1 MFHSAAYKH
10 VPIVQENPVEGIR
23 NNVLNTRIICEAAIE
38 EEINNFILISSL
50 ILWTLRDFLLLIIC
64 SLVISNIVCNLC
76 NQIQKGLKIPRS
88 LSLFLV
94 LTVISV
100 IVFTI
105 FILVLPPFI
114 KEFNEILVD
123 IPNGLSKINILINTN
138 LNKFNVLL
146 YGEQSENV
154 IDIFSLINNVVTI
167 PDASTI
173 AKAIQ
178 ESFKNLINIAG
189 NLGSGLLKLIFVLA
203 VSLMISIEPKQYKE
217 NILLLIPKNY
227 RNKFRNILEKCNI
240 ALANWTFSMVISSLS
255 VGLLSLIVL
264 SILDVKYVV
273 SNALIAMVLNIIP
286 NIGPVISGIFPI
298 SIALLDN
305 FWKPLAVLGSYVI
318 IQNIESYI
326 IMPSI
331 MKKKANLL
339 PGLTLISQ
347 FGFTFIFGPLGL
359 ILSLPLA
366 VVIQVL
372 IKESFKDI

>member
-1 MFHSAAYKH
+1 LSSSSYFKL
-10 VPIVQENPVEGIR
+10 VV
-23 NNVLNTRIICEAAIE
+23 
-38 EEINNFILISSL
+38 ILITLL
-50 ILWTLRDFLLLIIC
+50 IIWTLRDFLLLIIC

-76 NQIQKGLKIPRS
+76 NQIQKGLKIPRP

-123 IPNGLSKINILINTN
+123 IPNGLSKINVLINAN
-138 LNKFNVLL
+138 LNKFNSLF

-167 PDASTI
+167 PDVSTI

-305 FWKPLAVLGSYVI
+305 FWKPLAVLGAYLI
-318 IQNIESYI
+318 IQNVESYI

-331 MKKKANLL
+331 MKKKTNLL

-372 IKESFKDI
+372 IKESIKDI

>member
-1 MFHSAAYKH
+1 MSSSSYFKL
-10 VPIVQENPVEGIR
+10 VV
-23 NNVLNTRIICEAAIE
+23 
-38 EEINNFILISSL
+38 ILITSL
-50 ILWTLRDFLLLIIC
+50 IIWTLRDFLLLIIC
-64 SLVISNIVCNLC
+64 SLVISNIVCNLS

-88 LSLFLV
+88 ISLFLV

-100 IVFTI
+100 IIFTI

-138 LNKFNVLL
+138 LNKFNSLF

-167 PDASTI
+167 PDVSTI

-189 NLGSGLLKLIFVLA
+189 NLGSGLLRLIFVLA

-305 FWKPLAVLGSYVI
+305 FWKPLAVLGAYVI

>member
-1 MFHSAAYKH
+1 MSSTSYFKL
-10 VPIVQENPVEGIR
+10 VV
-23 NNVLNTRIICEAAIE
+23 
-38 EEINNFILISSL
+38 ILITSL
-50 ILWTLRDFLLLIIC
+50 IIWTLRDFLLLIIC
-64 SLVISNIVCNLC
+64 SLVVSNIVCNLS
-76 NQIQKGLKIPRS
+76 NQIQKSLRIPRP
-88 LSLFLV
+88 LSLFFV
-94 LTVISV
+94 LTVISI

-105 FILVLPPFI
+105 FIIILPPFV
-114 KEFNEILVD
+114 KEFNEILID
-123 IPNGLSKINILINTN
+123 IPNGLSKINILLNSN
-138 LNKFNVLL
+138 LNKLNRLF
-146 YGEQSENV
+146 YGEESENV
-154 IDIFSLINNVVTI
+154 IDIFNLINNVVTI
-167 PDASTI
+167 PDAATI

-189 NLGSGLLKLIFVLA
+189 NLGSGLLKLIFVLV

-227 RNKFRNILEKCNI
+227 RNKFRNILDKCNI

-255 VGLLSLIVL
+255 VGILSLIVL

-286 NIGPVISGIFPI
+286 NIGPVISAIFPI

-305 FWKPLAVLGSYVI
+305 FWKPLVVLGAYVI

-331 MKKKANLL
+331 MKKKTNLL

-347 FGFTFIFGPLGL
+347 FGFTFIFGSLGL

-366 VVIQVL
+366 VVMQVL
-372 IKESFKDI
+372 IKESIKDN

>member
-1 MFHSAAYKH
+1 LSSSSYFKL
-10 VPIVQENPVEGIR
+10 VV
-23 NNVLNTRIICEAAIE
+23 
-38 EEINNFILISSL
+38 ILITSL
-50 ILWTLRDFLLLIIC
+50 IIWTLREFLLLIIC
-64 SLVISNIVCNLC
+64 SLVVSNIVCNLC
-76 NQIQKGLKIPRS
+76 NQIQKGLKIPRP
-88 LSLFLV
+88 LSLFFV
-94 LTVISV
+94 LTVISL

-114 KEFNEILVD
+114 KEFNELLLD

-138 LNKFNVLL
+138 LNKLNNLF
-146 YGEQSENV
+146 YGDESENV

-189 NLGSGLLKLIFVLA
+189 NLGSGLLRLIFVLA

-227 RNKFRNILEKCNI
+227 RNKFRNILEKCNV

-255 VGLLSLIVL
+255 VGLLSLIIL

-339 PGLTLISQ
+339 PGITLISQ

-372 IKESFKDI
+372 IKETIKDI

>member
-1 MFHSAAYKH
+1 MSSSSYFKL
-10 VPIVQENPVEGIR
+10 VV
-23 NNVLNTRIICEAAIE
+23 
-38 EEINNFILISSL
+38 ILITSL
-50 ILWTLRDFLLLIIC
+50 IIWTLRDFLLLIVC

-114 KEFNEILVD
+114 KEFNEILVE

-138 LNKFNVLL
+138 LNKFNSLF

-178 ESFKNLINIAG
+178 ESFRNLINIAG

-273 SNALIAMVLNIIP
+273 SNALIAMVLNVIP

-305 FWKPLAVLGSYVI
+305 FWKPLAVLGAYII

>member
-1 MFHSAAYKH
+1 LSSSSYFKL
-10 VPIVQENPVEGIR
+10 VV
-23 NNVLNTRIICEAAIE
+23 
-38 EEINNFILISSL
+38 ILITSL
-50 ILWTLRDFLLLIIC
+50 LLWTLRDFLLLIIC

-76 NQIQKGLKIPRS
+76 NQIQKGLKIPRP
-88 LSLFLV
+88 LSLLLV

-138 LNKFNVLL
+138 LNKFNTIF

-167 PDASTI
+167 PDVSTI

-189 NLGSGLLKLIFVLA
+189 YLGSGLLRLIFVLA

-255 VGLLSLIVL
+255 VGLLSLIIL

-286 NIGPVISGIFPI
+286 NIGPVISGIFTI

-305 FWKPLAVLGSYVI
+305 FWKPLAVLGAYVI
-318 IQNIESYI
+318 IQNNESYI

-372 IKESFKDI
+372 IKESIRDI

>member
-1 MFHSAAYKH
+1 
-10 VPIVQENPVEGIR
+10 
-23 NNVLNTRIICEAAIE
+23 LNSSSY
-38 EEINNFILISSL
+38 FKLVVILITLL
-50 ILWTLRDFLLLIIC
+50 IVWTLRDFLLLIIC
-64 SLVISNIVCNLC
+64 SLVISNIVCNLS

-88 LSLFLV
+88 ISLFLV
-94 LTVISV
+94 LAVISV
-100 IVFTI
+100 IIFTI

-114 KEFNEILVD
+114 KEFNEILVY
-123 IPNGLSKINILINTN
+123 IPNCLSKINTLINTN
-138 LNKFNVLL
+138 LNKFNSLF

-167 PDASTI
+167 PDVSTI

-189 NLGSGLLKLIFVLA
+189 NLGSGLLRLIFVLA

-217 NILLLIPKNY
+217 NVLLLIPKNY

-305 FWKPLAVLGSYVI
+305 FWKPLAVLGAYVI

>member
-1 MFHSAAYKH
+1 MNSSSYFKL
-10 VPIVQENPVEGIR
+10 VVILFTLLIV
-23 NNVLNTRIICEAAIE
+23 
-38 EEINNFILISSL
+38 
-50 ILWTLRDFLLLIIC
+50 WTLRDFLLLIIC

-76 NQIQKGLKIPRS
+76 NQIQRGLKIPRP

-138 LNKFNVLL
+138 LNKLNNLF
-146 YGEQSENV
+146 YGEKSENV
-154 IDIFSLINNVVTI
+154 IDIFNLINNVVTI
-167 PDASTI
+167 PDVSTI

-189 NLGSGLLKLIFVLA
+189 NLGSGLLRLIFVLA

-217 NILLLIPKNY
+217 NVLLLIPKNY

-305 FWKPLAVLGSYVI
+305 FWKPLAVLGAYVI

>member
-1 MFHSAAYKH
+1 MNSSSYFKL
-10 VPIVQENPVEGIR
+10 VV
-23 NNVLNTRIICEAAIE
+23 
-38 EEINNFILISSL
+38 ILITLL
-50 ILWTLRDFLLLIIC
+50 IVWTLRDFLLLIIC

-167 PDASTI
+167 PDVSTI

-305 FWKPLAVLGSYVI
+305 FWKPLAVLGAYVI

>member
-1 MFHSAAYKH
+1 MNSSAYFKLA
-10 VPIVQENPVEGIR
+10 V
-23 NNVLNTRIICEAAIE
+23 
-38 EEINNFILISSL
+38 ILITSL
-50 ILWTLRDFLLLIIC
+50 IIWTLRDFLLLIIC

-76 NQIQKGLKIPRS
+76 NQIQKGLKIPRP
-88 LSLFLV
+88 LSLFIV

-100 IVFTI
+100 IVSTI
-105 FILVLPPFI
+105 FILVLPPFV

-138 LNKFNVLL
+138 LNKLNKLF
-146 YGEQSENV
+146 YGDESENV
-154 IDIFSLINNVVTI
+154 IEIFNLIDNVITI
-167 PDASTI
+167 PDAATI

-189 NLGSGLLKLIFVLA
+189 NLGSGLLKLIFVLV

-273 SNALIAMVLNIIP
+273 SNALIAMVLNVIP

-305 FWKPLAVLGSYVI
+305 FWKPLAVLGAYVI

>member
-1 MFHSAAYKH
+1 MSSSSYFKL
-10 VPIVQENPVEGIR
+10 VV
-23 NNVLNTRIICEAAIE
+23 
-38 EEINNFILISSL
+38 ILITLL
-50 ILWTLRDFLLLIIC
+50 IIWTLRDFLLLIIC

-138 LNKFNVLL
+138 LNKFNSLF

-167 PDASTI
+167 PDVSTI

-305 FWKPLAVLGSYVI
+305 FWKPLAVLGAYVI

>member
-1 MFHSAAYKH
+1 
-10 VPIVQENPVEGIR
+10 
-23 NNVLNTRIICEAAIE
+23 
-38 EEINNFILISSL
+38 
-50 ILWTLRDFLLLIIC
+50 
-64 SLVISNIVCNLC
+64 
-76 NQIQKGLKIPRS
+76 
-88 LSLFLV
+88 LFLV

-114 KEFNEILVD
+114 KEFNEILVE
-123 IPNGLSKINILINTN
+123 IPNGLSKINILINEN
-138 LNKFNVLL
+138 LNKFNNIF

-227 RNKFRNILEKCNI
+227 RNKFRNILEKSNT

-255 VGLLSLIVL
+255 VGILSLIVL
-264 SILDVKYVV
+264 SLFDVKYVV

>member
-1 MFHSAAYKH
+1 
-10 VPIVQENPVEGIR
+10 
-23 NNVLNTRIICEAAIE
+23 LNSSSY
-38 EEINNFILISSL
+38 FKLVVILITLL
-50 ILWTLRDFLLLIIC
+50 IVWILRDFLLLIIC
-64 SLVISNIVCNLC
+64 SLVISNIVCNLS

-88 LSLFLV
+88 ISLFLV
-94 LTVISV
+94 LVVISV
-100 IVFTI
+100 IIFTI

-138 LNKFNVLL
+138 LNKFNSLF

-167 PDASTI
+167 PDVSTI

-189 NLGSGLLKLIFVLA
+189 NLGSGLLRLIFVLA

-217 NILLLIPKNY
+217 NVLLLIPKNY

-255 VGLLSLIVL
+255 VGILSLIVL

-372 IKESFKDI
+372 IKESFKDS

>member
-1 MFHSAAYKH
+1 MNSSSYFKL
-10 VPIVQENPVEGIR
+10 VV
-23 NNVLNTRIICEAAIE
+23 
-38 EEINNFILISSL
+38 ILITSL
-50 ILWTLRDFLLLIIC
+50 IIWTLRDFLLLIIC

-88 LSLFLV
+88 ISLFLV

-138 LNKFNVLL
+138 LNKFNSLF

-167 PDASTI
+167 PDVSTI

-305 FWKPLAVLGSYVI
+305 FWKPLAVLGAYVI

>member
-1 MFHSAAYKH
+1 M
-10 VPIVQENPVEGIR
+10 
-23 NNVLNTRIICEAAIE
+23 
-38 EEINNFILISSL
+38 
-50 ILWTLRDFLLLIIC
+50 
-64 SLVISNIVCNLC
+64 
-76 NQIQKGLKIPRS
+76 QKGLKIPRS

-94 LTVISV
+94 LTVISL

-138 LNKFNVLL
+138 LNKLNNLF
-146 YGEQSENV
+146 YGEKSENV
-154 IDIFSLINNVVTI
+154 IDIFNLIDNVVTI
-167 PDASTI
+167 PDVSTI

-189 NLGSGLLKLIFVLA
+189 NLGSGLLRLIFVLA
-203 VSLMISIEPKQYKE
+203 VSLMISIEPNQYKE

-286 NIGPVISGIFPI
+286 NICPVISGIFPI

-305 FWKPLAVLGSYVI
+305 FWKPLAVLGAYII

>member
-1 MFHSAAYKH
+1 
-10 VPIVQENPVEGIR
+10 
-23 NNVLNTRIICEAAIE
+23 LNSSSY
-38 EEINNFILISSL
+38 FKLVVILITLL
-50 ILWTLRDFLLLIIC
+50 IVWTLRDFLLLIIC
-64 SLVISNIVCNLC
+64 SLVISNIVCNLS

-88 LSLFLV
+88 ISLFLV
-94 LTVISV
+94 LAVISV
-100 IVFTI
+100 IIFTI

-138 LNKFNVLL
+138 LNKFNSLF

-167 PDASTI
+167 PDVSTI

-189 NLGSGLLKLIFVLA
+189 NLGSGLLRLIFVLA

-305 FWKPLAVLGSYVI
+305 FWKPLAVLGAYVI

-331 MKKKANLL
+331 MKRKANLL

>member
-1 MFHSAAYKH
+1 M
-10 VPIVQENPVEGIR
+10 
-23 NNVLNTRIICEAAIE
+23 
-38 EEINNFILISSL
+38 
-50 ILWTLRDFLLLIIC
+50 
-64 SLVISNIVCNLC
+64 
-76 NQIQKGLKIPRS
+76 QKGLRIPRS

-94 LTVISV
+94 LTVISI

-138 LNKFNVLL
+138 LNNLNNLF
-146 YGEQSENV
+146 YGEKSENV
-154 IDIFSLINNVVTI
+154 IDIFNLINNVVTI
-167 PDASTI
+167 PDVSTI

-227 RNKFRNILEKCNI
+227 RNKFRKILEKCNI

>member
-1 MFHSAAYKH
+1 MNSSSYFKL
-10 VPIVQENPVEGIR
+10 VV
-23 NNVLNTRIICEAAIE
+23 
-38 EEINNFILISSL
+38 ILITSL
-50 ILWTLRDFLLLIIC
+50 IIWTLRDFLLLIIC

-76 NQIQKGLKIPRS
+76 NQIQKGLKIPRP

-138 LNKFNVLL
+138 LNKFNSLF

-305 FWKPLAVLGSYVI
+305 FWKPLAVLGAYVI

>member
-1 MFHSAAYKH
+1 M
-10 VPIVQENPVEGIR
+10 
-23 NNVLNTRIICEAAIE
+23 
-38 EEINNFILISSL
+38 
-50 ILWTLRDFLLLIIC
+50 
-64 SLVISNIVCNLC
+64 
-76 NQIQKGLKIPRS
+76 QKGLKIPRS

-138 LNKFNVLL
+138 LNKLNNLF

-305 FWKPLAVLGSYVI
+305 FWKPLAVLGAYVI
-318 IQNIESYI
+318 IQNVESYI

>member
-1 MFHSAAYKH
+1 M
-10 VPIVQENPVEGIR
+10 
-23 NNVLNTRIICEAAIE
+23 NNSPYFKLVV
-38 EEINNFILISSL
+38 ILITSL
-50 ILWTLRDFLLLIIC
+50 ILWTLRDFLLLIVC

-114 KEFNEILVD
+114 KEFNEILID

-138 LNKFNVLL
+138 LNKFNSLL

-154 IDIFSLINNVVTI
+154 IDIFSLVNNVVTI

-227 RNKFRNILEKCNI
+227 RNKFRNIMEKCNI

-255 VGLLSLIVL
+255 VGLLSLIIL

-305 FWKPLAVLGSYVI
+305 FWKPLAVLGAYII

>member
-1 MFHSAAYKH
+1 MSSQSYFKLA
-10 VPIVQENPVEGIR
+10 V
-23 NNVLNTRIICEAAIE
+23 
-38 EEINNFILISSL
+38 ILITSL
-50 ILWTLRDFLLLIIC
+50 IVWTLRDFLLLIIC

-76 NQIQKGLKIPRS
+76 NQIQKGLKIPRL

-138 LNKFNVLL
+138 LNKFNSLF

-167 PDASTI
+167 PDVSTI

-189 NLGSGLLKLIFVLA
+189 NLGSGLLRLIFVLA

-227 RNKFRNILEKCNI
+227 RNKFRNILEKCNT

-305 FWKPLAVLGSYVI
+305 FWKPLAVLGAYVI

>member
-1 MFHSAAYKH
+1 MSSSSYFKL
-10 VPIVQENPVEGIR
+10 VV
-23 NNVLNTRIICEAAIE
+23 
-38 EEINNFILISSL
+38 ILVTSL
-50 ILWTLRDFLLLIIC
+50 IVWTLRDFLLLIIC

-76 NQIQKGLKIPRS
+76 NQIQKGLKIPRP
-88 LSLFLV
+88 LALFLV

-138 LNKFNVLL
+138 LNKFNNLF

-227 RNKFRNILEKCNI
+227 RNKFRNILEKCNT

-305 FWKPLAVLGSYVI
+305 FWKPLAVLGAYVI

>member
-1 MFHSAAYKH
+1 LSSSSYFKL
-10 VPIVQENPVEGIR
+10 VV
-23 NNVLNTRIICEAAIE
+23 
-38 EEINNFILISSL
+38 ILITSL
-50 ILWTLRDFLLLIIC
+50 IVWTLRDFLLLIIC

-88 LSLFLV
+88 ISLFLV
-94 LTVISV
+94 LAVISV
-100 IVFTI
+100 IIFTI

-138 LNKFNVLL
+138 LNKFNSLF

-167 PDASTI
+167 PDVSTI

-189 NLGSGLLKLIFVLA
+189 NLGSGLLRLIFVLA

-217 NILLLIPKNY
+217 NVLLLVPKNY

-305 FWKPLAVLGSYVI
+305 FWKPLAVLGAYVI

-347 FGFTFIFGPLGL
+347 FGFTFILGPLGL

>member
-1 MFHSAAYKH
+1 MSSSSYFKLT
-10 VPIVQENPVEGIR
+10 V
-23 NNVLNTRIICEAAIE
+23 
-38 EEINNFILISSL
+38 ILIAL
-50 ILWTLRDFLLLIIC
+50 FIVWTLRDFLLLIIC

-76 NQIQKGLKIPRS
+76 NQIHKGLKIPRP
-88 LSLFLV
+88 LSLLIV
-94 LTVISV
+94 LAVISV
-100 IVFTI
+100 IIFTI

-114 KEFNEILVD
+114 KEFNQILLD
-123 IPNGLSKINILINTN
+123 IPNGLSKINILLNTN
-138 LNKFNVLL
+138 LNKLSSLF
-146 YGEQSENV
+146 YGKDSENV
-154 IDIFSLINNVVTI
+154 IDIFNLVNNVVTI
-167 PDASTI
+167 PDAATI

-178 ESFKNLINIAG
+178 ESFKNLLNIAG
-189 NLGSGLLKLIFVLA
+189 NLGSGILKLIFVLV
-203 VSLMISIEPKQYKE
+203 VSLMISIEPNQYKE

-227 RNKFRNILEKCNI
+227 RNKFRNILDKCNN

-264 SILDVKYVV
+264 SILDVKYIV

-305 FWKPLAVLGSYVI
+305 FWKPLAVLAAYVI

-372 IKESFKDI
+372 IKELFKDI

>member
-1 MFHSAAYKH
+1 M
-10 VPIVQENPVEGIR
+10 
-23 NNVLNTRIICEAAIE
+23 
-38 EEINNFILISSL
+38 
-50 ILWTLRDFLLLIIC
+50 
-64 SLVISNIVCNLC
+64 
-76 NQIQKGLKIPRS
+76 QKGLKIPR
-88 LSLFLV
+88 LLTLFLV

-138 LNKFNVLL
+138 LNKLNNLF
-146 YGEQSENV
+146 YGEESENV
-154 IDIFSLINNVVTI
+154 IDIFNLINNVVTI
-167 PDASTI
+167 PDVSTI

-273 SNALIAMVLNIIP
+273 SNALIAMVLNVIP

-305 FWKPLAVLGSYVI
+305 FWKPLAVLGAYVI

-366 VVIQVL
+366 VVIQVI

>member
-1 MFHSAAYKH
+1 LSSSSYFKL
-10 VPIVQENPVEGIR
+10 VV
-23 NNVLNTRIICEAAIE
+23 
-38 EEINNFILISSL
+38 ILITSL
-50 ILWTLRDFLLLIIC
+50 IIWTLRDFLLLIIC

-76 NQIQKGLKIPRS
+76 NQIQKGLKIPRP

-138 LNKFNVLL
+138 LNKLNNLF
-146 YGEQSENV
+146 YGEKSENV
-154 IDIFSLINNVVTI
+154 IDIFNLINNVVTI
-167 PDASTI
+167 PDVSTI

-189 NLGSGLLKLIFVLA
+189 NLGSGLLRLIFVLA

-217 NILLLIPKNY
+217 NVLLLIPKNY

-273 SNALIAMVLNIIP
+273 SNALIAMVLNVIP

-298 SIALLDN
+298 SIAILDN
-305 FWKPLAVLGSYVI
+305 FWKPLAVLGAYVI

>member
-1 MFHSAAYKH
+1 MNSSSYFKL
-10 VPIVQENPVEGIR
+10 VV
-23 NNVLNTRIICEAAIE
+23 
-38 EEINNFILISSL
+38 ILITSL

-138 LNKFNVLL
+138 LNKFNSLL

-154 IDIFSLINNVVTI
+154 IDIFSLLNNVVTI

-305 FWKPLAVLGSYVI
+305 FWKPLAVLGAYVI

>member
-1 MFHSAAYKH
+1 M
-10 VPIVQENPVEGIR
+10 
-23 NNVLNTRIICEAAIE
+23 
-38 EEINNFILISSL
+38 
-50 ILWTLRDFLLLIIC
+50 
-64 SLVISNIVCNLC
+64 
-76 NQIQKGLKIPRS
+76 QKGLKIPRS

-138 LNKFNVLL
+138 LNKFNKLF
-146 YGEQSENV
+146 YGEQSENFL
-154 IDIFSLINNVVTI
+154 DIFSLIDNVVTI

-178 ESFKNLINIAG
+178 ESLKNLINIAG
-189 NLGSGLLKLIFVLA
+189 NLGSGLLKLIFVLV

>member
-1 MFHSAAYKH
+1 MNSSSYFKL
-10 VPIVQENPVEGIR
+10 VV
-23 NNVLNTRIICEAAIE
+23 
-38 EEINNFILISSL
+38 ILITLL
-50 ILWTLRDFLLLIIC
+50 IVWTLRDFLLLIIC
-64 SLVISNIVCNLC
+64 SLVISNIVCNLS

-88 LSLFLV
+88 ISLFLV
-94 LTVISV
+94 LAVISV
-100 IVFTI
+100 IIFTI

-138 LNKFNVLL
+138 LNKFNSLF

-167 PDASTI
+167 PDVSTI

-189 NLGSGLLKLIFVLA
+189 NLGSGLLRLIFVLA

-217 NILLLIPKNY
+217 NVLLLIPKNY

-372 IKESFKDI
+372 IKESSKDI

>member
-1 MFHSAAYKH
+1 MSSSSYFKLT
-10 VPIVQENPVEGIR
+10 V
-23 NNVLNTRIICEAAIE
+23 
-38 EEINNFILISSL
+38 ILITSL
-50 ILWTLRDFLLLIIC
+50 IIWTLRDFLLLIIC
-64 SLVISNIVCNLC
+64 SLVISNIVCNLS

-88 LSLFLV
+88 ISLFLV
-94 LTVISV
+94 LAVISV
-100 IVFTI
+100 IIFTI

-138 LNKFNVLL
+138 LNKFNSLF

-167 PDASTI
+167 PDVSTI

-203 VSLMISIEPKQYKE
+203 VSLMISIEPRQYKE

>member
-1 MFHSAAYKH
+1 LSSSLYFKL
-10 VPIVQENPVEGIR
+10 VV
-23 NNVLNTRIICEAAIE
+23 
-38 EEINNFILISSL
+38 ILITSL
-50 ILWTLRDFLLLIIC
+50 IIWTLRDFLLLIIC
-64 SLVISNIVCNLC
+64 SLVISNIVCNLS

-88 LSLFLV
+88 ISLFLV
-94 LTVISV
+94 LAVISV
-100 IVFTI
+100 IIFTI

-138 LNKFNVLL
+138 LNKFNSLF

-167 PDASTI
+167 PDVSTI

-189 NLGSGLLKLIFVLA
+189 NLGSGLLRLIFVLA

-227 RNKFRNILEKCNI
+227 RNKFRNILEKSNT

-298 SIALLDN
+298 SIALLDY
-305 FWKPLAVLGSYVI
+305 FWKPLAVLGAYVI